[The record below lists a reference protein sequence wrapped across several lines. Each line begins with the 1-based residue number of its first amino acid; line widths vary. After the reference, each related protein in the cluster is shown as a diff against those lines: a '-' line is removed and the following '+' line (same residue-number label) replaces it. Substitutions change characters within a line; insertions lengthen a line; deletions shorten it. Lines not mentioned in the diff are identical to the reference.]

1 MLIFTCTLMSFLL
14 PSISAQSTHLIAPA
28 LVTVN
33 NHTQIQCWNLTV
45 PFTRSSTPGVSG
57 TQALTIPHTAN
68 LTYSIL
74 PPRYDGGLHNAPVP
88 QIVHFVSG
96 LAHVTLPQD
105 DSVDLWL
112 MGGADGLVFALD
124 TTGDGHITRY
134 PSDQQTVAILVPFE
148 GGQVPEYEV
157 LREGPCVVA
166 NACPASSMTENMNI

>member
-1 MLIFTCTLMSFLL
+1 MLNSICTLVSVLL
-14 PSISAQSTHLIAPA
+14 PFVSAQSTHLIAPA
-28 LVTVN
+28 LVTAN
-33 NHTQIQCWNLTV
+33 NHTHIQCWNLTV
-45 PFTRSSTPGVSG
+45 PFVRSSTPGVSG
-57 TQALTIPHTAN
+57 TQALLIPHTAN

-96 LAHVTLPQD
+96 LAHVTLPHS

-112 MGGADGLVFALD
+112 VGGADGLLFALD

-148 GGQVPEYEV
+148 GGQIPKYEV
-157 LREGPCVVA
+157 LHEGPCEVK
-166 NACPASSMTENMNI
+166 NACLASSMAEDAGL

>member
-1 MLIFTCTLMSFLL
+1 MLIFIYTLTSLLL

-28 LVTVN
+28 LITAN
-33 NHTQIQCWNLTV
+33 NHTHIQCWNLTV
-45 PFTRSSTPGVSG
+45 PFARSSTPGVSG

-96 LAHVTLPQD
+96 LAHVTLPHN

-112 MGGADGLVFALD
+112 VGGADGLVFALD

-134 PSDQQTVAILVPFE
+134 PSDQQTVAVIVPFE
-148 GGQVPEYEV
+148 KGQVPEYEV
-157 LREGPCVVA
+157 LREGPCEVT
-166 NACPASSMTENMNI
+166 NACLASSLTDSVGL